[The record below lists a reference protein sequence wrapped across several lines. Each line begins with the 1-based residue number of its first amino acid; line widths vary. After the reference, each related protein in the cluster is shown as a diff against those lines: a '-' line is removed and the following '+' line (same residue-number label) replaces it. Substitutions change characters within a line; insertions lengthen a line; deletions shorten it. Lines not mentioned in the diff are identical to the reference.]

1 MQDKLEE
8 VEKLDDINSKR
19 CHKMFKKIV
28 AIEPVNLIPS
38 AEQKLHDYAKEVVMF
53 GDVPK
58 NDEEIIQRIGDAD
71 AVLLSYTSRIEKNVL
86 DACPNIRYIG
96 MCCSLYSEASANVDI
111 CNARARNITVYGVRD
126 YGDQGVVEYIIS
138 ELIRYLHGF
147 GDKQWQ
153 ELPVELTNLKI
164 GIVGLGTSG
173 QMIATGLRALGAD
186 LYYFS
191 RTRKPEQETENVKYL
206 PLKELLHTVDVV
218 CTCLNKNVIL
228 FHDEQF
234 EWLGNH
240 KIMFNSS
247 IGPSHDISALSKWL
261 EHGDNE
267 FFCDTAAA
275 LGDDTGKLL
284 ANPHVNCMNRSSGY
298 TRQAFDRLSEKVLKN
313 IETFL
318 KENNL

>member
-1 MQDKLEE
+1 
-8 VEKLDDINSKR
+8 
-19 CHKMFKKIV
+19 MFKKLV
-28 AIEPVNLIPS
+28 AIEPIGLIPS
-38 AEQKLHDYAKEVVMF
+38 AQQKLHNYAKEVVLF
-53 GDVPK
+53 DDIPK
-58 NDEEIIQRIGDAD
+58 DDAEIIHRIGDAD

-86 DACPNIRYIG
+86 DACRNIRYIG

-111 CNARARNITVYGVRD
+111 RTARAKNITVYGIRD
-126 YGDQGVVEYIIS
+126 YGDQGVVEYITS

-153 ELPVELTNLKI
+153 ELPVELTDLRV

-173 QMIATGLRALGAD
+173 QMIAAGLQALGAD

-191 RTRKPEQETENVKYL
+191 RTRKLEQEAKNIKYL
-206 PLKELLHTVDVV
+206 PLKELLNTVDVV

-240 KIMFNSS
+240 KIMFNTS
-247 IGPSHDISALSKWL
+247 IGPSHDISALAKWL
-261 EHGDNE
+261 EYGNNE
-267 FFCDTAAA
+267 FFCDTVAA

-284 ANPHVNCMNRSSGY
+284 ASSHVNCMNISSGR
-298 TRQAFDRLSEKVLKN
+298 TKQAFDRLSEKVLKN

-318 KENNL
+318 TKSNL

>member
-1 MQDKLEE
+1 
-8 VEKLDDINSKR
+8 
-19 CHKMFKKIV
+19 MFKKLV

-38 AEQKLHDYAKEVVMF
+38 AKQKLHNYAKEVVLF
-53 GDVPK
+53 DDVPK
-58 NDEEIIQRIGDAD
+58 DDAEIIHRIGDAD
-71 AVLLSYTSRIEKNVL
+71 VVLVSYTSRIEKSVF

-111 CNARARNITVYGVRD
+111 RTARSRDITVYGVRD
-126 YGDQGVVEYIIS
+126 YGDQGVVEYIAS

-153 ELPVELTNLKI
+153 EMPVELTDLKI

-173 QMIATGLRALGAD
+173 QLIAAGLQALGAD

-191 RTRKPEQETENVKYL
+191 RTRRSEQEAKNIKYR
-206 PLKELLHTVDVV
+206 PLKEMLNTVDIV
-218 CTCLNKNVIL
+218 CSCLNKNVIL

-240 KIMFNSS
+240 KVMFNTS
-247 IGPSHDISALSKWL
+247 IGPSHDIPALTKWL

-275 LGDDTGKLL
+275 LGDNNGRLL
-284 ANPHVNCMNRSSGY
+284 ASPHVNCMNKSSGL
-298 TRQAFDRLSEKVLKN
+298 TSQAFDRLSEKVLKN

-318 KENNL
+318 NENIL

>member
-1 MQDKLEE
+1 MF
-8 VEKLDDINSKR
+8 EKL
-19 CHKMFKKIV
+19 V

-38 AEQKLHDYAKEVVMF
+38 AQQKLHNYAKEVVLF
-53 GDVPK
+53 EDVPK
-58 NDEEIIQRIGDAD
+58 DDAEIIRRIGDAD
-71 AVLLSYTSRIEKNVL
+71 AVLLSYTSRLEKKVFE
-86 DACPNIRYIG
+86 ACHGIRYIG
-96 MCCSLYSEASANVDI
+96 MCCSLYSEESANVDI
-111 CNARARNITVYGVRD
+111 RTARTRNITVSGIRD
-126 YGDQGVVEYIIS
+126 YGDQGVVEYITS

-153 ELPVELTNLKI
+153 ELPVELADLKV

-173 QMIATGLRALGAD
+173 QLTAAGLQALGAD

-191 RTRKPEQETENVKYL
+191 RTRKPEQEAKNIKYM
-206 PLKELLHTVDVV
+206 PLKELLSSVDVV

-228 FHDEQF
+228 FQDEQF

-240 KIMFNSS
+240 KIMFNTS
-247 IGPSHDISALSKWL
+247 IGPSHDVSALAKWL

-275 LGDDTGKLL
+275 LGDDTGKLFG
-284 ANPHVNCMNRSSGY
+284 NPHVNCMNVSSGL
-298 TRQAFDRLSEKVLKN
+298 TRQAFERLSEKVLKN

-318 KENNL
+318 KAEEPAAKK